1 MGCAFK
7 DGNNY
12 FLHGDSEDG
21 THKWRDKETFMP
33 GGTFPLGWTRKYGN
47 GKVFVTNLWNLYQK
61 VVRLTY
67 MKKQSSKRLDFI
79 KAAHESEKLE
89 KSARMED
96 YLEVIGELVDM
107 KGYATT
113 LDISR
118 YMNVSAPSVTKMLKR
133 LDKNGYLYYEKYHGI
148 SLTPTGEQ
156 LAETIRQKHGT
167 LLDFFEILG
176 IGREIANQDAEGVE
190 HHLNAKTVRQ
200 IRKFITFLKSNP
212 KIVKNFNDF

>member
-1 MGCAFK
+1 
-7 DGNNY
+7 
-12 FLHGDSEDG
+12 
-21 THKWRDKETFMP
+21 
-33 GGTFPLGWTRKYGN
+33 
-47 GKVFVTNLWNLYQK
+47 
-61 VVRLTY
+61 

-89 KSARMED
+89 TSTRMED

-167 LLDFFEILG
+167 ILEFFEILG
-176 IGREIANQDAEGVE
+176 IGRDIANQDAEGVE
-190 HHLNAKTVRQ
+190 HHLNAKTLRQ
-200 IRKFITFLKSNP
+200 IRKFVTFLKSNP